1 MYGPVVRFGPNI
13 VSVSDPRAIPT
24 IYPSRPGFPKS
35 DFYHAQKPYTRN
47 KGTMPAVFNTQDEE
61 LHKQL
66 RSPIASLYS
75 MTNVVKLEPL
85 VDQTLAVLW
94 KQLDQRFLSANDKP
108 FYLGNWL
115 QYFAFDS
122 MGTLTFS
129 RRYGFLEQGRDMHG
143 ILDEIGSF
151 MTRVAVM
158 GQNPRST
165 GFDVLKVVDNFI
177 SQRLSGREKD
187 DETDEKDMLCQFLDE
202 SSLGVHS
209 TDIEAI
215 IWSHA
220 HFDHI
225 GDPSTSPLS
234 TELVVGPGIR
244 GTHWPGFPT
253 NSDAINLIT
262 DIQGCNVREISFEK
276 TEKGATKIGSSD
288 ALDYFSDGSL
298 YLLDAAGHSVS
309 HIGTLARVTTSP
321 DSAALKTVDN
331 IKELGASDN
340 AFVVLVHDGTLK
352 GNVDFY
358 PLAIND
364 WKAKGYGKKTKWL
377 F

>member
-1 MYGPVVRFGPNI
+1 
-13 VSVSDPRAIPT
+13 
-24 IYPSRPGFPKS
+24 
-35 DFYHAQKPYTRN
+35 
-47 KGTMPAVFNTQDEE
+47 
-61 LHKQL
+61 
-66 RSPIASLYS
+66 
-75 MTNVVKLEPL
+75 
-85 VDQTLAVLW
+85 
-94 KQLDQRFLSANDKP
+94 
-108 FYLGNWL
+108 
-115 QYFAFDS
+115 
-122 MGTLTFS
+122 
-129 RRYGFLEQGRDMHG
+129 
-143 ILDEIGSF
+143 
-151 MTRVAVM
+151 
-158 GQNPRST
+158 
-165 GFDVLKVVDNFI
+165 VLKVVDNFI

-321 DSAALKTVDN
+321 DS
-331 IKELGASDN
+331 
-340 AFVVLVHDGTLK
+340 FVCMGGDACHHPGVLRPTKYLPCPPHSCDISLSYKSESVFTLSP
-352 GNVDFY
+352 Y
-358 PLAIND
+358 CLPITAQL
-364 WKAKGYGKKTKWL
+364 
-377 F
+377 